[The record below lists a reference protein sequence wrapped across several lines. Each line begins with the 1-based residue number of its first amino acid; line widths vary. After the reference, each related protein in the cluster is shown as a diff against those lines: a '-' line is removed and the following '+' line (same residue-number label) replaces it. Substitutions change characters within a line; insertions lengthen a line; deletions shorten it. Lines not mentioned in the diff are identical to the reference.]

1 MKKLDK
7 QRVFLH
13 VIFWVVI
20 TLIYDSFSVF
30 LSNGNFAD
38 LKRTL
43 IIDFL
48 FVTPTNILGVYFILY
63 FLIPK
68 YLFKKK
74 YILFGTYSLVFFI
87 VLVFGSIPLE
97 YFGRLKLIG
106 FKKEIS
112 FWEFA
117 QARSLISA
125 TIMLM
130 IISIAA
136 TIKLSKHWINTQKK
150 NQYLLKEKYETE
162 LKWKEAELKFLKSQ
176 INPHF
181 LFNSLN
187 NLYSLTLEK
196 SDKAPEIVLKISAL
210 LDYMLYECNDKYILL
225 SKEIESLHNYI
236 ELQQIRFGSESKFN
250 VDIQEDTNSQK
261 IAPLLILP
269 FIENAF
275 KHGLSLNI
283 EDGEI
288 DIKMMVKNNNL
299 ILIVK
304 NSYTPSPE
312 QEDEDYVH
320 QGIGLKNVKKR
331 LELQYPNNYDLKINN
346 ENGYFIVELVLQLE
360 KKDLNLTLMKNVEK

>member
-7 QRVFLH
+7 QRIFLH

-20 TLIYDSFSVF
+20 TLIYDSLSVF
-30 LSNGNFAD
+30 LSNGNFED

-48 FVTPTNILGVYFILY
+48 FVTPANILGVYFILY

-68 YLFKKK
+68 YLFQKK
-74 YILFGTYSLVFFI
+74 YILFAIFSLVFFI
-87 VLVFGSIPLE
+87 VLVFGISIPFE

-106 FKKEIS
+106 FKNEIS

-117 QARSLISA
+117 QVRSLLSA

-130 IISIAA
+130 IIGIAT
-136 TIKLSKHWINTQKK
+136 TIKISRHWISTQKK
-150 NQYLLKEKYETE
+150 NQNLLKEKYETE

-250 VDIQEDTNSQK
+250 VDIQEDTNNQK

-288 DIKMMVKNNNL
+288 NIKMMVKNNNL

-331 LELQYPNNYDLKINN
+331 LELQYPNSYDLQIKK
-346 ENGYFIVELVLQLE
+346 EDGYFTVELILE
-360 KKDLNLTLMKNVEK
+360 LEE

>member
-1 MKKLDK
+1 MRKIDK
-7 QRVFLH
+7 QRLFLH
-13 VIFWVVI
+13 ILFWVVI

-30 LSNGNFAD
+30 TNSGNFAD

-43 IIDFL
+43 LIDFI

-74 YILFGTYSLVFFI
+74 YIHFGVFSFIFFI
-87 VLVFGSIPLE
+87 TLVCLSLPIE
-97 YFGRLKLIG
+97 YFGRLELFG
-106 FKKEIS
+106 FKKDIS
-112 FWEFA
+112 FLKFA
-117 QARSLISA
+117 RVRIMSA
-125 TIMLM
+125 STIMLM
-130 IISIAA
+130 IIGIAA
-136 TIKLSKHWINTQKK
+136 TIKISRHWIKTQKK
-150 NQYLLKEKYETE
+150 HQHLLTEKYEAE

-181 LFNSLN
+181 LFNALN

-196 SDKAPEIVLKISAL
+196 SDNAPEVVLKISAL

-236 ELQQIRFGSESKFN
+236 ELQQIRFGSEAKFN
-250 VDIQEDTNSQK
+250 INIEENANNQK

-283 EDGEI
+283 ENGEL
-288 DIKMMVKNNNL
+288 DIKLRTEENNL

-312 QEDEDYVH
+312 QENEDNIH

-331 LELQYPNNYDLKINN
+331 LELQYPNGYDLKI
-346 ENGYFIVELVLQLE
+346 EDKDGYFIVELILE
-360 KKDLNLTLMKNVEK
+360 LEE